1 MFALL
6 AAGCGTEDSP
16 TSSTPSAAPSPGA
29 TASPTGVQP
38 FDQPLV
44 PSKTNDKSK
53 VADDKNGVKVAKTS
67 VPGLL
72 SSTDPDERA
81 RQVQAGIRAK
91 GGFDPF
97 ASLPPILTFKTP
109 VIASAGGF
117 DSKDASSGKDGKVPA
132 FPNLPQSTE
141 LRPIP
146 QFPKFPKIAR
156 GPGAPYPGSKG
167 TTKLAPPKIARGPNV
182 PSSGSVP
189 PIGVNTPP
197 ALVPLPAIPEPTLAR
212 AVEVSGV
219 IVTMNGLP
227 QAIVKAPNEPTSRYV
242 SAGQRL
248 SNGQILV
255 KRIEVNAGSDPA
267 VILEQNGVEVSRS
280 VGAKAA
286 PTAGGPTALVPGAPT
301 FGAV

>member
-1 MFALL
+1 MPKHSLVILAGMFALL
-6 AAGCGTEDSP
+6 AAGCGTEDNP
-16 TSSTPSAAPSPGA
+16 TSSAPSTSPSPGA

-44 PSKTNDKSK
+44 PSKPGDKTK
-53 VADDKNGVKVAKTS
+53 IDEKNGVKVAKTS

-72 SSTDPDERA
+72 ASTDPDERA

-117 DSKDASSGKDGKVPA
+117 DSKDANSGKDGKVPA

-141 LRPIP
+141 LRQIP
-146 QFPKFPKIAR
+146 QFPKIAR
-156 GPGAPYPGSKG
+156 GPGTPRL
-167 TTKLAPPKIARGPNV
+167 TPPKIARGPSA

-189 PIGVNTPP
+189 PTGITPP
-197 ALVPLPAIPEPTLAR
+197 ALMPLPAIPEPTLAR

-280 VGAKAA
+280 VGAKAP
-286 PTAGGPTALVPGAPT
+286 PTAGSPTALVPGSPA
-301 FGAV
+301 FGA